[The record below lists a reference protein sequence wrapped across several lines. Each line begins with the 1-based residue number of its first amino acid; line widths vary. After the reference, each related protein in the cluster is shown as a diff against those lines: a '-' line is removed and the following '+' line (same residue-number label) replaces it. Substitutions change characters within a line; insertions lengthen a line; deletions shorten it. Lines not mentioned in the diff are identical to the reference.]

1 METKEQII
9 EKLLSQIKIE
19 RYPPDRLV
27 SGGQSVGV
35 PLHQGIKLIC
45 PETDFSVTITW
56 YRSQLQNSQLA
67 LDLYKQYLDKTI

>member
-9 EKLLSQIKIE
+9 EKLLGQIKIE
-19 RYPPDRLV
+19 KYPPNRLS

-56 YRSQLQNSQLA
+56 YRSQLQNSNLA
-67 LDLYKQYLDKTI
+67 LKLYKQFLEEII